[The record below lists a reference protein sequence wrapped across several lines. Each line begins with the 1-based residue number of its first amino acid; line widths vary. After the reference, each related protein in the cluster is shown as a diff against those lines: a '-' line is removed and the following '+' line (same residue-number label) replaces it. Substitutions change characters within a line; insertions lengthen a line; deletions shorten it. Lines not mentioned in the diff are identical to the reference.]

1 MNPYLL
7 EELARERE
15 RELRSSARRHA
26 LLRSHRRRRRPGP
39 ALAGMDFVKI
49 ENGKILEHPD
59 ILPDIPDATANDQ
72 DMFSELSNSRGSRT

>member
-1 MNPYLL
+1 
-7 EELARERE
+7 
-15 RELRSSARRHA
+15 
-26 LLRSHRRRRRPGP
+26 
-39 ALAGMDFVKI
+39 MDFVKI